1 MVKTLT
7 YTPLEVV
14 AKANADKLTS
24 MDAQA
29 LVKAEGKACWTAGS
43 NFCRQFEGLDN
54 ALLHSLKVVQA
65 KRAGDT
71 MRDMKA
77 EALVDRLAEV
87 KTGKKNSQT
96 MTNL

>member
-7 YTPLEVV
+7 DTPLEVV
-14 AKANADKLTS
+14 AKANADTLTS

-29 LVKAEGKACWTAGS
+29 LVKAEGNAGWTAGLD
-43 NFCRQFEGLDN
+43 FCRQFEELDN

-65 KRAGDT
+65 KKAGDT

-87 KTGKKNSQT
+87 KTGKKIARQ
-96 MTNL
+96 

>member
-1 MVKTLT
+1 
-7 YTPLEVV
+7 
-14 AKANADKLTS
+14 

-29 LVKAEGKACWTAGS
+29 LVKAEGNACWTAGS
-43 NFCRQFEGLDN
+43 NFCRQFEGLHN

-87 KTGKKNSQT
+87 KTEKK
-96 MTNL
+96 

>member
-1 MVKTLT
+1 MKAKPVVKTLT
-7 YTPLEVV
+7 DTSLEVV
-14 AKANADKLTS
+14 AKANADTLTS

-29 LVKAEGKACWTAGS
+29 LVKAEGNACWTAGS
-43 NFCRQFEGLDN
+43 NFCRQFEELDN

-87 KTGKKNSQT
+87 KTEKK
-96 MTNL
+96 